1 MSKGGPQLLAKTA
14 SKTDDPQTLR
24 MVAGVLPNLCGNES
38 IHVMLKDEGGIK
50 ALVRMTSFANSEVI
64 AQVAIGM
71 TNFAKCEPRGI
82 MQGRRKG
89 RSLLVEEGA
98 LEWLVANAEPTSA

>member
-82 MQGRRKG
+82 MQGLEAFRKHDYVLV
-89 RSLLVEEGA
+89 SLIVM
-98 LEWLVANAEPTSA
+98 VVTNHNCC